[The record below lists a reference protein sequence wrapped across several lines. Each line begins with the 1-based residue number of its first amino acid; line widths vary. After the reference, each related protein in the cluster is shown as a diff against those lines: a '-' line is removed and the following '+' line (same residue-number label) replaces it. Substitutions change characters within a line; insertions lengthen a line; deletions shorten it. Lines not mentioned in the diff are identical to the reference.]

1 MHGRHAYGN
10 VASHTEPLYDTRGLL
25 RLVRAADNII
35 IMAQGRVSAQGEP
48 LALKAQF
55 GEGYSLSLALKSHS
69 DRCAAE
75 LSFPHLG
82 VLYI

>member
-1 MHGRHAYGN
+1 MLFEH
-10 VASHTEPLYDTRGLL
+10 DTWGLL
-25 RLVRAADNII
+25 RLVCAADNII

-69 DRCAAE
+69 DRYDCVQGLFRAV
-75 LSFPHLG
+75 HKQN
-82 VLYI
+82 

>member
-1 MHGRHAYGN
+1 MATPACLLGHQDAVGH
-10 VASHTEPLYDTRGLL
+10 DTRGLL

-69 DRCAAE
+69 DRYA
-75 LSFPHLG
+75 
-82 VLYI
+82 